1 MRAVNAGDFDDGN
14 GEPNADA
21 EYEFEGNITT
31 PSDETGGVVDYVG
44 YIVSTA
50 NPNNGTIDVNLS
62 YALPGMVI
70 KITAVPKEGYE
81 LSEIVVTDGAGNK
94 IGFTKNDDG
103 TYSFEMPNNQV
114 YVAAEFAKV
123 NTVSECSHDANCP
136 ASRFYDLELTAWYH
150 DGVHY
155 CVERGLMIGT
165 SDVAFSPDASTTRG
179 MIVAVLHRL
188 ENQPVVSQGN
198 PFTDI
203 KYGSY
208 YEDAIAWAAAN
219 GIVEGYGDGSFEPDA
234 NITREQMATILYR
247 YADYKGYDISVGG
260 MSLYEY
266 EDAVQ
271 ISSYAVNAMQWA
283 NTEGLI
289 EGRGNGN
296 ISPKD
301 DATRAEIAAILM
313 RFCENIAG

>member
-1 MRAVNAGDFDDGN
+1 
-14 GEPNADA
+14 
-21 EYEFEGNITT
+21 
-31 PSDETGGVVDYVG
+31 
-44 YIVSTA
+44 
-50 NPNNGTIDVNLS
+50 
-62 YALPGMVI
+62 
-70 KITAVPKEGYE
+70 
-81 LSEIVVTDGAGNK
+81 
-94 IGFTKNDDG
+94 
-103 TYSFEMPNNQV
+103 
-114 YVAAEFAKV
+114 
-123 NTVSECSHDANCP
+123 
-136 ASRFYDLELTAWYH
+136 
-150 DGVHY
+150 
-155 CVERGLMIGT
+155 MIGT

-188 ENQPVVSQGN
+188 ENQPVVSQEN